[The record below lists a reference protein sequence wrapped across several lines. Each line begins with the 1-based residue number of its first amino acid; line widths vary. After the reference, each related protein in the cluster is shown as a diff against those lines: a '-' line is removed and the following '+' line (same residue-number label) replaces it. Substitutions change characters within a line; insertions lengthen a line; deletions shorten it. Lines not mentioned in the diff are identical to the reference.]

1 MKRALTLRLATY
13 LLVTLL
19 AAAFAATP
27 AGTVIRNQAAA
38 LVEGETYYSNTVE
51 TVVLPVCFVSLTPD
65 GTPAQPGQTT
75 STTPGGSA
83 YLAYRLNNTG
93 NDTFTFN
100 LSSAQHSSSNW
111 VPAATAIYLDANHN
125 AQVDPGEQQ
134 VHQVTLAAG
143 ESAWIVLEVEAP
155 AQGSGDLFITP
166 GAACPQGGSADTEN
180 YGRVRLLSG
189 PALQVGK
196 SISPPEARPGEL
208 VHVSLVVRNVGDAP
222 TGGAVLLSDDLSALT
237 GVRFEPGSASAPKGT
252 IEFFD
257 GGSWQANEPSA
268 VNGVRL
274 QVPGL
279 DVGEEAILEFD
290 LRVDANAQPHTM
302 QNHASA
308 TGPGGPAEAVAALQ
322 ILPGYHHYLGPRGNS
337 RALPGGE
344 GSADD
349 RQEADLIV
357 DQTYCF
363 GHTLENAST
372 AADDFD
378 LNASGIPANVHV
390 TFNITPTVPL
400 SLPVRLDAG
409 ESLDFLFCV
418 TASDLVQPFTADLV
432 ATSRA
437 TGAENHT
444 YDAIAHV
451 YPTGNLTLT
460 KTVLPQG
467 TVSAGTELTYTLHF
481 KNEYPIDVTNVV
493 INDWLDDHLEY
504 LSSTPAGEYD
514 AAHHRVRWR
523 VATVAPG
530 AEWRATLR
538 VRVKN
543 TTPDDTRIENRFTL
557 QADQAPNTLVSNTT
571 RTPVWSSQLLLQKQV
586 NPSTARLG
594 ERLHYTLAISNP
606 STATLTVTVT
616 DTPDPHLVY
625 VSGSGAP
632 VEPAVQAGKLVWQNI
647 SIAAGQTAQLEYD
660 MRVEPGAPH
669 RLENVAVARGVSS
682 SGAAVASAQAT
693 AVVVVVEDVFMTRR
707 ATIVGRVFLDAN
719 RDGVYDPEGD
729 VPLAGARILL
739 VDGRQAITDAA
750 GNYSFRDLEAGI
762 WQVTLDPQT
771 APFAPLP
778 HPEALADGYHHRV
791 SAWGVTVSNFPLRAP
806 AGFVKA
812 IRKTSLVMGPLRVD
826 KSLVPLG
833 NERYRVVLHL
843 QSSEALPELS
853 LRDPLPGGGE
863 KVFEFATFAGEK
875 TITYELEGKA
885 AFTDPEVRWRY
896 P

>member
-13 LLVTLL
+13 LLVTLV

-27 AGTVIRNQAAA
+27 AGTTISNQAAA

-51 TVVLPVCFVSLTPD
+51 TTVLPVCFVSLTPD
-65 GTPAQPGQTT
+65 GTPTQPGQTT
-75 STTPGGSA
+75 SVVPSGSA
-83 YLAYRLNNTG
+83 YLAYQISNTG
-93 NDTFTFN
+93 NDSFTFN
-100 LSSAQHSSSNW
+100 LSLAEDASSAW
-111 VPAATAIYLDANHN
+111 TPTATAIYLDTNHN
-125 AQVDPGEQQ
+125 SQVDPGEQQ
-134 VHQVTLAAG
+134 VQQVTLAAG
-143 ESAWIVLEVEAP
+143 ESAWIVVEVKAP

-166 GAACPQGGSADTEN
+166 RAACPQGGSADTEN

-189 PALQVGK
+189 PALQVEK

-208 VHVSLVVRNVGDAP
+208 VHVSLVVRNAGDAP
-222 TGGAVLLSDDLSALT
+222 AGGTVYLTDDIST
-237 GVRFEPGSASAPKGT
+237 MSGVSYEPGSATAPKGE
-252 IEFFD
+252 IQFFD
-257 GGSWQANEPSA
+257 GSNWQTSEPS
-268 VNGVRL
+268 VVVGVRL
-274 QVPGL
+274 QLSGL
-279 DVGEEAILEFD
+279 AVGEEAILEFD
-290 LRVDANAQPHTM
+290 LRVDADAQPHTV

-322 ILPGYHHYLGPRGNS
+322 ILPGYRHYLGPRGNP

-372 AADDFD
+372 VADDFD
-378 LNASGIPANVHV
+378 LSASGIPANVQA

-400 SLPVRLDAG
+400 SLPVRLGAG
-409 ESLDFLFCV
+409 ESLEFLFCV

-460 KTVLPQG
+460 KSVQPQG

-481 KNEYPIDVTNVV
+481 KNEYPIDVTSVV

-514 AAHHRVRWR
+514 AARHRVRWR

-530 AEWRATLR
+530 AEWQATLR

-557 QADQAPNTLVSNTT
+557 QADQVPNALASNIT

-586 NPSTARLG
+586 NPPKARFG
-594 ERLHYTLAISNP
+594 ERLHYTLTVSNP
-606 STATLTVTVT
+606 STAALTVTVT
-616 DTPDPHLVY
+616 DTPDPHLLY
-625 VSGSGAP
+625 LNGSGTP
-632 VEPAVQAGKLVWQNI
+632 VEPEVQGGKLIWQNL
-647 SIAAGQTAQLEYD
+647 SVAAGQTLRLEYD
-660 MRVEPGAPH
+660 MRVEPGAPKKI
-669 RLENVAVARGVSS
+669 LNVAVAQGVSS
-682 SGAAVASAQAT
+682 SGTAVASTQAV
-693 AVVVVVEDVFMTRR
+693 ASVLDVEEVFLARR
-707 ATIVGRVFLDAN
+707 TTLVGRVYLDVK
-719 RDGVYDPEGD
+719 RDGRFEEGKD
-729 VPLAGARILL
+729 IPLAGARVLL
-739 VDGRQAITDAA
+739 ADGRQAITDAA

-762 WQVTLDPQT
+762 WQVTLDSQT

-791 SAWGVTVSNFPLRAP
+791 SAWGLTVSDFPLRAP
-806 AGFVKA
+806 AGLIKA
-812 IRKTSLVMGPLRVD
+812 IRRTSLVMGPLRVD
-826 KSLVPLG
+826 KSLVPLES
-833 NERYRVVLHL
+833 ERYRIVLHL
-843 QSSEALPELS
+843 QSSEALPELT

-885 AFTDPEVRWRY
+885 ALTDPEVRWRY